1 MKSRFT
7 TGLCCAAVS
16 SPLAECV
23 RYLLHAPDV
32 RLRYSHQT
40 ESLNVEFGIREA
52 LFEQLLLNTED
63 ASCDALQSF
72 MEALSGSFVVLL
84 YIHLFSSE

>member
-32 RLRYSHQT
+32 RLRYSHQP
-40 ESLNVEFGIREA
+40 EGFNVEFGIREA
-52 LFEQLLLNTED
+52 LFEQLLINTED

-72 MEALSGSFVVLL
+72 LKDLSGSFVVLL
-84 YIHLFSSE
+84 CSHLLSSE